1 MLIAPAFNE
10 EAKIGAMAAQV
21 PRDLVDKFLVVSD
34 CSTDRTVEVAE
45 EQGAETITQPR
56 RMGVGAAIRVGYK
69 IAVKE
74 NFDIVLVIASNNKDD
89 PTQIPRLLDPI
100 CDDEYDFVMGSRF
113 LPGGFYGGDMPLYR
127 VFATKWVHPWI
138 VRLFCK
144 ERVTETTN
152 GFRALKVDVLR
163 DERIQLDQDWLHEYQ
178 LEMYLMMKVLML
190 DGIRTT
196 EVPVSKIYPPKEVG
210 NTKMKPII
218 DWWKMLYPILLV
230 GTGLR
235 K

>member
-1 MLIAPAFNE
+1 M
-10 EAKIGAMAAQV
+10 
-21 PRDLVDKFLVVSD
+21 D
-34 CSTDRTVEVAE
+34 C
-45 EQGAETITQPR
+45 Q
-56 RMGVGAAIRVGYK
+56 
-69 IAVKE
+69 
-74 NFDIVLVIASNNKDD
+74 IVLQGKGNRDYQWLSG
-89 PTQIPRLLDPI
+89 P
-100 CDDEYDFVMGSRF
+100 
-113 LPGGFYGGDMPLYR
+113 
-127 VFATKWVHPWI
+127 
-138 VRLFCK
+138 
-144 ERVTETTN
+144 
-152 GFRALKVDVLR
+152 KVDVLR